1 VVWTFEFATRAVFF
15 FGGGGGG
22 GGVGWLV
29 GCGVTW
35 HYGMYDS

>member
-1 VVWTFEFATRAVFF
+1 MVWTFEFATRAVFF
-15 FGGGGGG
+15 FGGGG

>member
-1 VVWTFEFATRAVFF
+1 MVWTFEFATRAVFF
-15 FGGGGGG
+15 FGG

>member
-1 VVWTFEFATRAVFF
+1 MVWTFEFATRAVFF
-15 FGGGGGG
+15 FGGG